1 MLELA
6 ILGLLLESPMHGYEL
21 RKRLTGLLGAFR
33 AFSYGSL
40 YPTLRRMQA
49 DGVIA
54 EEGGPPGTIKRR
66 ARRVYQLTT
75 VGEQRFAELVADT
88 GPQNYTDDGFG
99 VHLAFFSR
107 TPAEARMRILEGR
120 RRQVEER
127 REGLREAVGRANGTL
142 DRYTKQLH
150 QLGLESSEREVRW
163 LNELIAA
170 EQSPKSALPKE
181 GEPDHG

>member
-6 ILGLLLESPMHGYEL
+6 ILGLLHESPMHGYEL
-21 RKRLTGLLGAFR
+21 RKRLTGLLGPFR

-40 YPTLRRMQA
+40 YPALRRLQTK
-49 DGVIA
+49 GLIA
-54 EEGGPPGTIKRR
+54 EEESVEGMVRRR
-66 ARRVYQLTT
+66 ARKVYRLTPL
-75 VGEQRFAELVADT
+75 GETQFTELVADT
-88 GPQNYTDDGFG
+88 GPQNYSDDGFG

-127 REGLREAVGRANGTL
+127 REGLRDAVGRASGQIN
-142 DRYTKQLH
+142 RYTRQLH
-150 QLGLESSEREVRW
+150 ELSLESSEREVRW

-170 EQSPKSALPKE
+170 ELTNTTSAEKE